1 MELDGTVTVSSSID
15 VDENVYTLKK
25 KKKPKP
31 GQITMVTYTSD
42 FKLNKDK
49 NSKYFQKQL

>member
-31 GQITMVTYTSD
+31 GQITMVTDTSD